1 MNKNALIEIL
11 NSNQELLQDLTQSEF
26 LQNNLVGM
34 LRNVES
40 IIPEDSRDNFYTNL
54 KTLRLNFEDETMI
67 EQQHAGAYS
76 RKNNEISMDKSM
88 LSIAGKN
95 ISRGEIDF
103 DEQMLMGMYHELLHM
118 ASTTRDEFGGVS
130 GFQDIHKDENGEL
143 LYADVLEGMT
153 EGFTEY
159 LTLLAF
165 DKDNFETSSTY
176 GRQINSVNHLS
187 MIVGLDTMNKA
198 YFNNGKGM
206 EDIERALQEIDGKPS
221 HTDLYMDIESDYKFQ
236 SEEELYDPRTL
247 ANIDRQLLE
256 LSGAKM
262 ANIQKHNPDLSQE
275 YVKEYWEKVS
285 TTINSPENLQLIG
298 EDASKHTGLDDVMTL
313 YTQFSTANE
322 ERRDNEVITREQVT
336 EAAQHVKTSEID
348 NNVGEIKQAIKEE
361 QQPRVELD
369 SQNVEPEL

>member
-313 YTQFSTANE
+313 YTIFNC
-322 ERRDNEVITREQVT
+322 
-336 EAAQHVKTSEID
+336 
-348 NNVGEIKQAIKEE
+348 
-361 QQPRVELD
+361 
-369 SQNVEPEL
+369 